1 MANQLGGET
10 SPYLLQHA
18 DNPVHWYPW
27 GDAAFDAAR
36 SSKRPIL
43 LSVGYSACHW
53 CHVMA
58 HESFED
64 AATAAVMNEL
74 FVNVKVDREERP
86 DVDRIYQ
93 TAHQLITQRAGGWP
107 LTMFLDPDDQRPFFG
122 GTYFPAKESHGLPSF
137 VQLLKAVAKYYR
149 EERSEAKAQGA
160 KISSI
165 LETLAPPPADDASLD
180 TGPLERARTVLA
192 QSFDSDFGGFG
203 GAPKFPRPVTLDF
216 LLRSWRTSADVDE
229 PDVESL
235 YMATLTLKRMADG
248 GLFDHLGG
256 GFYRYS
262 VDDYWQIPHFEKM
275 LYDNGPLLAL
285 YAQAWLATGDE
296 QFRRPA
302 EATAEWLLADMRS
315 PEGGFYAARDADSE
329 GVEGQY
335 YVWKP
340 EEVRLLVDAADY
352 DFVSRYYGLDQ
363 AANFEERWHLCLRQP
378 FDDAAAAA
386 GLETD
391 EAAAALERA
400 RSILLAARGRREPP
414 LRDDKQ
420 LTSWN
425 ALTIRGLAIAGRAF
439 ERDDLLDAAGRALG
453 FLQSKL
459 WSGDRLHASY
469 KDGRARFNAY
479 LDDHVF
485 LIDAILEYLQARWST
500 ALLDFA
506 IELADRV
513 LDRFADARGGFFFT
527 SDDHETLM
535 HRPKPLADDALPSGN
550 GVAACVLQRLGFL
563 LGETR
568 YLDAAEATL
577 RSAWRALEE
586 YPHGHV
592 MLLIALAER
601 LLPVESVIIRGDEAE
616 ARRWQRAAA
625 RIYAPGR
632 MLFAIPRDETGLPGA
647 LAGREARRGETL
659 AYRCTGTQCGL
670 PLTSFDALAAALR
683 SDRLPT

>member
-1 MANQLGGET
+1 MANQLGDET

-27 GDAAFDAAR
+27 GDAAFEAAR
-36 SSKRPIL
+36 RSGRPIL

-64 AATAAVMNEL
+64 PATAEVMNDL

-86 DVDRIYQ
+86 DIDRIYQ

-122 GTYFPAKESHGLPSF
+122 GTYFPNEARHGMPPF
-137 VQLLKAVAKYYR
+137 VELLEAVAKYYR
-149 EERSEAKAQGA
+149 EERGDAKAQGA
-160 KISSI
+160 KIGAI
-165 LETLAPPPADDASLD
+165 LDTLAPPPADDAHLD
-180 TGPLERARTVLA
+180 AEPLDRARAVLGE
-192 QSFDSDFGGFG
+192 SFDRDFGGFG
-203 GAPKFPRPVTLDF
+203 GAPKFPRPPTLDF
-216 LLRSWRTSADVDE
+216 LLRSWRASADVDE

-262 VDDYWQIPHFEKM
+262 VDEYWQIPHFEKM

-285 YAQAWLATGDE
+285 YAEAWLATGDE
-296 QFRRPA
+296 QFRHPA
-302 EATAEWLLADMRS
+302 EATADWLLTDMQS
-315 PEGGFYAARDADSE
+315 PEGGFYSARDADSE
-329 GVEGQY
+329 GIEGQY
-335 YVWKP
+335 YVWRP
-340 EEVRLLVDAADY
+340 EEVRSLLTAADY
-352 DFVSRYYGLDQ
+352 DFASRYYGLDQ
-363 AANFEERWHLCLRQP
+363 AANFEDRWHLCLRQA
-378 FDDAAAAA
+378 FDEAASAA
-386 GLETD
+386 GLSND
-391 EAAAALERA
+391 EAAAALERV
-400 RSILLAARGRREPP
+400 RRILLTARGRREPP

-420 LTSWN
+420 LTAWN
-425 ALTIRGLAIAGRAF
+425 ALAIRGLAIAGRAL
-439 ERDDLLDAAGRALG
+439 ERDELLDAAHRALV
-453 FLQSKL
+453 FVQSTL
-459 WSGDRLHASY
+459 WSDDRLHASY
-469 KDGRARFNAY
+469 KDGRTRFNAY

-506 IELADRV
+506 IDLADRV
-513 LDRFADARGGFFFT
+513 LERFADPDGGFFFT

-535 HRPKPLADDALPSGN
+535 HRSKPLADDALPSGN
-550 GVAACVLQRLGFL
+550 GVAAYVLQRLGFL

-577 RSAWRALEE
+577 RSAWRAMEQ

-592 MLLIALAER
+592 MLLIALGER
-601 LLPVESVIIRGDEAE
+601 LTPVESVVIRGDEAE
-616 ARRWQRAAA
+616 ARRWQRAAS

-632 MLFAIPRDETGLPGA
+632 MVFAIPRAETGLPGA
-647 LAGREARRGETL
+647 LADRAARHGETL
-659 AYRCTGTQCGL
+659 AYRCSGTRCEL
-670 PLTSFDALAAALR
+670 PVDSFEALVAGLR
-683 SDRLPT
+683 SDRSPA